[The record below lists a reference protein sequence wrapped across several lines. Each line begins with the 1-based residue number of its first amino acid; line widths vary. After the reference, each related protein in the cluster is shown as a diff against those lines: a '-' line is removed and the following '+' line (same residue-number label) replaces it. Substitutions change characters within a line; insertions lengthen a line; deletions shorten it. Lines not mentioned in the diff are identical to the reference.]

1 MSYILK
7 RAINRIN
14 KLKGIIMKSLAI
26 KLVVL
31 LFAAASIS
39 TTLVTAAEMNLT
51 GNRDPQSCNG
61 TGDRKRDRLQQKD
74 PNCVP
79 KKDGSGKKNK
89 KGNKKKINKKKGNG
103 NKKGNGDK
111 QGKGR

>member
-1 MSYILK
+1 
-7 RAINRIN
+7 
-14 KLKGIIMKSLAI
+14 MKNLGI
-26 KLVVL
+26 KLIAL
-31 LFAAASIS
+31 LFAATSIS

-79 KKDGSGKKNK
+79 KKDGTGKKNK
-89 KGNKKKINKKKGNG
+89 KGNKNKKSQKKMNKKGNG
-103 NKKGNGDK
+103 NK

>member
-1 MSYILK
+1 
-7 RAINRIN
+7 
-14 KLKGIIMKSLAI
+14 MKTLGI

-61 TGDRKRDRLQQKD
+61 TGDRQRDRLQQKD

-79 KKDGSGKKNK
+79 KKDGTGKKNK
-89 KGNKKKINKKKGNG
+89 KGSKKKMNKKKGNG
-103 NKKGNGDK
+103 NK